1 MVKIYLFLSYNVIA
15 VCFVCLGYF
24 LRTRASPIQRSF
36 QGCMQLI
43 QVDDQLADLTAVE
56 QGRMGAFEN
65 VSLDMCAIIDRS
77 EPTLLPFFPALPFN
91 KHWLRQWLS
100 GAADWDCGFIPTGS
114 ICPGGRICPALP
126 ALPGVDLLHSSTSMA
141 NEEFNQRADAERT
154 WDRLSVVIF
163 RLILHTFTLQGLAF
177 CLLWIQQRQ
186 IPLMELYWWYGTK
199 HEEQDF
205 PVVLRLT

>member
-1 MVKIYLFLSYNVIA
+1 MTVFLGKLSLYVLIVKYQRHYDLFLAHKIFA

-77 EPTLLPFFPALPFN
+77 EPTLLPLLCLSTN
-91 KHWLRQWLS
+91 TGWQWLS
-100 GAADWDCGFIPTGS
+100 GAADWDCGCIPTGS
-114 ICPGGRICPALP
+114 ICPGGRIRRALP
-126 ALPGVDLLHSSTSMA
+126 ALSGVDLLHSSTSMA
-141 NEEFNQRADAERT
+141 DEKFNQRADAVQEQET
-154 WDRLSVVIF
+154 GSWLLSLDWF
-163 RLILHTFTLQGLAF
+163 YILS
-177 CLLWIQQRQ
+177 
-186 IPLMELYWWYGTK
+186 LYK
-199 HEEQDF
+199 A
-205 PVVLRLT
+205 

>member
-1 MVKIYLFLSYNVIA
+1 MFLNHLFNKGSWKKKHRNVFLDKLSLYVLIMKYQCHYDLFLAHNIFA

-77 EPTLLPFFPALPFN
+77 EPTLLPLLCLSTNTGWHSDYQVQQTETVAVSPPAA
-91 KHWLRQWLS
+91 S
-100 GAADWDCGFIPTGS
+100 
-114 ICPGGRICPALP
+114 CPGGRIRRALP
-126 ALPGVDLLHSSTSMA
+126 ALSGVDLLHSSTSMA
-141 NEEFNQRADAERT
+141 DEEFNQRADALR
-154 WDRLSVVIF
+154 
-163 RLILHTFTLQGLAF
+163 
-177 CLLWIQQRQ
+177 
-186 IPLMELYWWYGTK
+186 
-199 HEEQDF
+199 EQETDS
-205 PVVLRLT
+205 